1 MNLKN
6 IFTNLCL
13 TLTSIYIP
21 LVITSSYD
29 YFYINEVSKI
39 LNKRVREEDIPQK
52 ISAIKAGIS
61 PSLTPNYFFKNNH
74 NLNIYPIGSIPLQ
87 KTFRCNEGYG
97 LITYKTD
104 RFGLRNDDK
113 KWEKVM
119 KERNIFVIGDS
130 FAHGSC
136 VRNSLTIPFL
146 IEKSKNINTINL
158 ASAGNDPY
166 DYKAILKSIV
176 SPILI
181 NSNNKNTVILI
192 FYANDDIGNN
202 IKKEKMI
209 SEISPIVK
217 FSSKTIETS
226 ESYKINF
233 TSLIQNNNK
242 NSRRNLILNL
252 KFKSISTY
260 PLIRILTLVDLKN
273 RIKQFVQ
280 SSISKNNNL
289 EEPILGNSIS
299 EESISLRSDVCNK
312 DCFPI
317 VAYIPNSTFW
327 NPMNSSKKYKLELK
341 RISKKMGIT
350 FIDGESVIEKD
361 NMNDYA
367 PKGGHL
373 SENGY
378 KKISNLL
385 INGIKN

>member
-6 IFTNLCL
+6 IFTNLL
-13 TLTSIYIP
+13 LSLTSIYIP

-29 YFYINEVSKI
+29 YFYINEVSRI
-39 LNKRVREEDIPQK
+39 VNKREREEDIPQK
-52 ISAIKAGIS
+52 ISAIKDGIT
-61 PSLTPNYFFKNNH
+61 PSITPNYLFKKNH

-113 KWEKVM
+113 KWDKVI
-119 KERNIFVIGDS
+119 KEQNVFVIGDS

-136 VRNSLTIPFL
+136 VRNSLTIPVL
-146 IEKSKNINTINL
+146 IENSKNINTINL

-192 FYANDDIGNN
+192 FYANDDIGIN

-209 SEISPIVK
+209 NEVSPIVK
-217 FSSKTIETS
+217 FSSKTIKTS
-226 ESYKINF
+226 ESYKVNF
-233 TSLIQNNNK
+233 TNLIQNNIK
-242 NSRRNLILNL
+242 NSRRNFILDL
-252 KFKSISTY
+252 KLKSISKY

-280 SSISKNNNL
+280 SSISKINNL
-289 EEPILGNSIS
+289 E
-299 EESISLRSDVCNK
+299 
-312 DCFPI
+312 
-317 VAYIPNSTFW
+317 
-327 NPMNSSKKYKLELK
+327 
-341 RISKKMGIT
+341 
-350 FIDGESVIEKD
+350 
-361 NMNDYA
+361 
-367 PKGGHL
+367 
-373 SENGY
+373 
-378 KKISNLL
+378 
-385 INGIKN
+385 